1 MPARSLLRLAT
12 AMAIRHVKVLDNLG
26 SLPYVLA
33 RPILLKVDNPQKLHA
48 LELASPQFAEHDKEL
63 WIEFIKRDI
72 PSWDQYELPEESND
86 WYQVYCDLGEQ
97 VERSLEADAEKMKMA
112 LDGIT
117 NQRARLTPKILPQG
131 KSLRMAGAR
140 PSTKQRYAS
149 WDRKMGG
156 IKPVH
161 DPAGWVFNAPNPSR
175 DGVSKKRS
183 IFAPQ
188 RRNNA
193 LSVPSN
199 KLNNRASQ
207 VTYAPQS
214 LIEDHRRPEPAPAS
228 RMNGNPAM
236 IGSRQPPAPSNNHPL
251 PPVRGVR
258 EDRLRALTSGKPPP
272 PSTPKKALV
281 RADLKRPAS
290 PPLSA
295 SKAPA
300 PSHDSSSSSS
310 VPSSSGPP
318 APRPAV
324 MRRRQEPSI
333 FMPAKRKRVS

>member
-1 MPARSLLRLAT
+1 MFAYT
-12 AMAIRHVKVLDNLG
+12 FFV
-26 SLPYVLA
+26 Y
-33 RPILLKVDNPQKLHA
+33 QHA

-72 PSWDQYELPEESND
+72 PNWDQYELPEESND

-112 LDGIT
+112 LDGIS
-117 NQRARLTPKILPQG
+117 NQRARLTPKILDNG

-140 PSTKQRYAS
+140 PTTKQRYAS

-156 IKPVH
+156 VEPVH
-161 DPAGWVFNAPNPSR
+161 EPSGWALNLPRLPREGFP
-175 DGVSKKRS
+175 KKKG

-188 RRNNA
+188 KRNNA

-207 VTYAPQS
+207 VTRAPQS
-214 LIEDHRRPEPAPAS
+214 LVEEHRRPEPAPVS
-228 RMNGNPAM
+228 KMKSNPAM
-236 IGSRQPPAPSNNHPL
+236 IGSRQPSAATLKHPL
-251 PPVRGVR
+251 LPARGVR
-258 EDRLRALTSGKPPP
+258 EDRLRALTSGKSL
-272 PSTPKKALV
+272 PSPAAKKLPV
-281 RADLKRPAS
+281 PEPNLKRPAS
-290 PPLSA
+290 PPPV

-300 PSHDSSSSSS
+300 ISHDSPSSSH
-310 VPSSSGPP
+310 PPSSGPP

-324 MRRRQEPSI
+324 IRRRQEPSI
-333 FMPAKRKRVS
+333 FMPAKRKRVT

>member
-26 SLPYVLA
+26 SLPYALA

-48 LELASPQFAEHDKEL
+48 LELASPQFADHDKEL

-131 KSLRMAGAR
+131 KSAHMAGAR

-161 DPAGWVFNAPNPSR
+161 DPTSWIFNAPSLPR
-175 DGVSKKRS
+175 EGGVSKKKS

-188 RRNNA
+188 KRNSA
-193 LSVPSN
+193 LSVPS
-199 KLNNRASQ
+199 KQLNSRASQ
-207 VTYAPQS
+207 VTRAPQS
-214 LIEDHRRPEPAPAS
+214 LVEDHRRPEPTPAAKMKS
-228 RMNGNPAM
+228 NPAM
-236 IGSRQPPAPSNNHPL
+236 IGSRQPSAAPIKQPL
-251 PPVRGVR
+251 LPVRGVR
-258 EDRLRALTSGKPPP
+258 EDRLRALTSGKSVP
-272 PSTPKKALV
+272 PSAGKKAP
-281 RADLKRPAS
+281 AAKSDLKRPAS
-290 PPLSA
+290 PPSV
-295 SKAPA
+295 SKAPTS
-300 PSHDSSSSSS
+300 SHDSSSSR
-310 VPSSSGPP
+310 PLSSGSP
-318 APRPAV
+318 APRPTV